1 MVKSP
6 LSYDE
11 YTNEELLEMPF
22 KKAIEGLTEK
32 QQRFCEEYTRSY
44 NIKMAVIKAG
54 YDGEA
59 KTIGYA
65 IRKKPAAQRYIQWL
79 KVRILKNTFID
90 AGAILDQHIRIA
102 FSDITDFV
110 EIHPQYIKLKPED
123 RMDGQLVKSIKSGR
137 DGISIELYDKMKSLD
152 FLSKYCEDMPR
163 DFKEKLEE
171 RKVILQEQ
179 EFQFKKEM
187 ADITKNAMEDDGFM
201 EAIREA
207 AKKVWQD

>member
-1 MVKSP
+1 MPYSP
-6 LSYDE
+6 IGCEE
-11 YTNEELLEMPF
+11 YSNEELLEMTF
-22 KKAIEGLTEK
+22 SEATKGLTEK

-54 YDGEA
+54 YEGEN

-65 IRKKPAAQRYIQWL
+65 LRKKPAAQRYIQWM

-187 ADITKNAMEDDGFM
+187 ADITKNAMEDDGFID
-201 EAIREA
+201 AIKEA
-207 AKKVWQD
+207 AKQVWQD

>member
-1 MVKSP
+1 MAKSP

-11 YTNEELLEMPF
+11 YTNEELLEMPLGEAV
-22 KKAIEGLTEK
+22 KGLTEK

-54 YDGEA
+54 YESEG
-59 KTIGYA
+59 KNIGYSL
-65 IRKKPAAQRYIQWL
+65 RKKPAAQRYIQWL
-79 KVRILKNTFID
+79 KARILKNTFID
-90 AGAILDQHIRIA
+90 AGAIIDQHVRIA

-152 FLSKYCEDMPR
+152 FLTKYCEDMPR

-171 RKVILQEQ
+171 RKVVLQEQ

-187 ADITKNAMEDDGFM
+187 ADITRNAMEDDGFM
-201 EAIREA
+201 EAIKEA

>member
-22 KKAIEGLTEK
+22 KKAVEGLTEK

-44 NIKMAVIKAG
+44 NLKMAVIKAG
-54 YDGEA
+54 YESEH
-59 KTIGYA
+59 KHIGYV

-79 KVRILKNTFID
+79 KARILKNTFID
-90 AGAILDQHIRIA
+90 AGAIIDQHVRIA

-152 FLSKYCEDMPR
+152 FLTKYCEDMPR

-201 EAIREA
+201 EAIKEA
-207 AKKVWQD
+207 AKQVWQD